1 MSYEVVWGP
10 RAEGMLATAWLDAS
24 DRNAVT
30 YAAAG
35 LDAQL
40 ADDPLRLGES
50 RKSSVHRVAYFTPL
64 GVEFEVVEDD
74 KRVIVQGVFTISK
87 N

>member
-1 MSYEVVWGP
+1 MSYEVIWQQIT
-10 RAEGMLATAWLDAS
+10 EQELAAAWLAAT

-30 YAAAG
+30 HAAAS
-35 LDAQL
+35 LDGQL
-40 ADDPLRLGES
+40 AHDPLRLGES
-50 RKSSVHRVAYFTPL
+50 RTSSVHRIAYFPPL

-87 N
+87 

>member
-10 RAEGMLATAWLDAS
+10 RAEGMLADAWLDAF

-30 YAAAG
+30 EAAAN
-35 LDAQL
+35 LDLQL
-40 ADDPLRLGES
+40 AHDPLRLGES
-50 RKSSVHRVAYFTPL
+50 RTSSVHRVAYFLPL

-74 KRVIVQGVFTISK
+74 KRVIVQGVFTVS
-87 N
+87 